1 MNFKKIYGLILGVI
15 AAGLT
20 SCSSDLNNEEK
31 APVSP
36 NETAKR
42 TLSISTGDAKTRS
55 EVKIDADPGQMS
67 ETPSQKKININK

>member
-31 APVSP
+31 APVGP
-36 NETAKR
+36 NETAVR
-42 TLSISTGDAKTRS
+42 SLSIATGDAKTLRLNTTS
-55 EVKIDADPGQMS
+55 SYQRYLM
-67 ETPSQKKININK
+67 QKHHLQ